1 MPLSKQEI
9 RDFLCQPNIAV
20 VATVGPDGRPHAV
33 PTWYEY
39 DEGEIVLHMG
49 QRSRRYRN
57 LRRNDRVALC
67 MDTRTPPYKAL
78 VIEGRAVTEVGTD
91 DERSRRM
98 AIAYLGEAIGTRY
111 ADGIRGSRM
120 VIARVRPE
128 RIISWDYG
136 RGDNP

>member
-1 MPLSKQEI
+1 MPLTKEEI
-9 RDFLCQPNIAV
+9 DEFLSQPHIAV

-33 PTWYEY
+33 PTWYNY
-39 DEGEIVLHMG
+39 DGGEIVLHMG
-49 QRSRRYRN
+49 LRSRRYHN
-57 LRRNDRVALC
+57 LRRNDRVSICL
-67 MDTRTPPYKAL
+67 DDRTVPYKAV
-78 VIEGRAVTEVGTD
+78 VIEGRARTEVGRD

-98 AIAYLGEAIGTRY
+98 AIHYFGERLGTRY
-111 ADGIRGSRM
+111 ADSLRGERM